1 MQQHDIDG
9 TSERRRRNHR
19 RFSLQYP
26 VRITFR
32 SGESVAEFD
41 AVSENVGCGGILLK
55 SPWMIPLHTSVS
67 LAMSIQG
74 DHVVRPLRLVAEG
87 ETVRLGNNSADA
99 TYLIA
104 VQFAQAV
111 TEIEAH
117 IDYVLLRP
125 RRAERRSAQSAIRK
139 QGFSSAWPQAT

>member
-1 MQQHDIDG
+1 MHQHDIDG
-9 TSERRRRNHR
+9 TSERQRRNHR

-41 AVSENVGCGGILLK
+41 AVSENVGSGGILLK
-55 SPWMIPLHTSVS
+55 SHWMIPLHTIVS
-67 LAMSIQG
+67 LAMTIQG
-74 DHVVRPLRLVAEG
+74 DQVVRHLRLVAEG
-87 ETVRLGNNSADA
+87 ETVRLRNNSADA

-104 VQFAQAV
+104 VQFAQPV

-125 RRAERRSAQSAIRK
+125 HRPSES
-139 QGFSSAWPQAT
+139 G

>member
-1 MQQHDIDG
+1 MHQHDIDG
-9 TSERRRRNHR
+9 TSERQRRNHR
-19 RFSLQYP
+19 RFRLQYP

-41 AVSENVGCGGILLK
+41 AVSENVGIGGILLK
-55 SPWMIPLHTSVS
+55 SHWMIPLHTIVS
-67 LAMSIQG
+67 LAMTIQG
-74 DHVVRPLRLVAEG
+74 DQVVRPLRLVAEG
-87 ETVRLGNNSADA
+87 ETVRLRNNSADA

-104 VQFAQAV
+104 VQFAQPV

-125 RRAERRSAQSAIRK
+125 HRPSES
-139 QGFSSAWPQAT
+139 G

>member
-1 MQQHDIDG
+1 MHQPDIDS
-9 TSERRRRNHR
+9 TSERQRRSHR
-19 RFSLQYP
+19 RFGLRYP
-26 VRITFR
+26 VRISFQ
-32 SGESVAEFD
+32 SDESVAKFD
-41 AVSENVGCGGILLK
+41 AVSENVGSGGILLK
-55 SPWMIPLHTSVS
+55 SRWMIPLHTSVS

-104 VQFAQAV
+104 VQFAPPV

-125 RRAERRSAQSAIRK
+125 RRAERRSAQSAMRK
-139 QGFSSAWPQAT
+139 QGFSSARPQAP